1 MLMLTML
8 LFIASTVL
16 LEAPDLD
23 PRFRDIETSIH
34 AEKWKKADKQLRRLV
49 EDVIRDGGQMDGDHL
64 MRGVRLRALIE
75 AGRGREESAAW
86 WWHAGL
92 NLRSEGADKV
102 LDLVTAELAAGLR
115 NMQVRPSRP
124 PEPVQMPKITNPRTG
139 GAVSSVYSLASR
151 NFSGIVKFELEL
163 GPRGELG
170 RPLLVEATVP
180 TAGIYAALD
189 KLDGERMPMEA
200 RRFMGDTCHVSTR
213 FLGR

>member
-1 MLMLTML
+1 MLTIL
-8 LFIASTVL
+8 LFIASTAL
-16 LEAPDLD
+16 LEAPDLE
-23 PRFRDIETSIH
+23 PRFRDIEASIH

-64 MRGVRLRALIE
+64 MRGVRLRALVE

-92 NLRSEGADKV
+92 NLRSEGAAEV
-102 LDLVTAELAAGLR
+102 LDLIPAKLAAGLR
-115 NMQVRPSRP
+115 NIQVRPSRP
-124 PEPVQMPKITNPRTG
+124 PGPVQMPKISNRHTG
-139 GAVSSVYSLASR
+139 GAMSPVYLLASR
-151 NFSGIVKFELEL
+151 HFAGIVKFELEL
-163 GPRGELG
+163 GPRGELS

-180 TAGIYAALD
+180 TVGIYAALD